1 MMTRTANLSR
11 RGFLAASG
19 ATVTAVG
26 LGGLLSA
33 CGSDKASAG
42 GGRKITAV
50 LDVTPYG
57 KHVPF
62 YVGLSRGFWRDRD
75 LDVSFQAGKGS
86 GDAVSKVASGAGQ
99 FALAD
104 TSVVAL
110 ARGNQNQPVMVT
122 CMYHYKNLM
131 SELTLEGNGITKPA
145 DLVGSTQHVTA
156 GEGTFALLPALAQA
170 NGFDSKRVKT
180 TVGEFTQIVPAL
192 LSGQVDGALT
202 YYTLFPALQ
211 AAAEAQGMKA
221 SAFLYADHGIDVY
234 NNGIVTTE
242 TFAEKN
248 PEVVKAFNDGFVE
261 AVQWTAKHPDEATEI
276 FIKAVAGTN
285 QKTARAQLQV
295 ALDHLNVAEVQKNGF
310 GPMSLDKMKTTL
322 EMVNEYFDLSK
333 PVTDPT
339 NIFTNEFVTPG
350 KVPVL

>member
-1 MMTRTANLSR
+1 MTRTPNLTR
-11 RGFLAASG
+11 RGFLTASG
-19 ATVTAVG
+19 ATVAAIG
-26 LGGLLSA
+26 AAGMLSA
-33 CGSDKASAG
+33 CGGSSATAG
-42 GGRKITAV
+42 GGRKVTAV

-62 YVGLSRGFWRDRD
+62 YVGLERGYWQDRD
-75 LDVSFQAGKGS
+75 LDVNFQSGKGS
-86 GDAVSKVASGAGQ
+86 GDAVSKVASGAGD

-131 SELTLEGNGITKPA
+131 SELTLEGNGITEPG
-145 DLVGSTQHVTA
+145 DLVGTTQHVTA

-170 NGFDSKRVKT
+170 NKFDDKQVLT

-211 AAAEAQGMKA
+211 QAAEEQGKTA
-221 SAFLYADHGIDVY
+221 TGFLYADNGIDVY
-234 NNGIVTTE
+234 NNGIVVTE
-242 TFAEKN
+242 SFAEKD

-261 AVQWTAKHPDEATEI
+261 SVRWTAENPDEATEI
-276 FIKAVAGTN
+276 FVKAVAGTN
-285 QKTARAQLQV
+285 AKTARAQLQV
-295 ALDHLNVAEVQKNGF
+295 ALDHLNVPEVQKNGF
-310 GPMSLDKMKTTL
+310 GPMSLDKMETTL
-322 EMVNEYFDLSK
+322 ELVNEYFELTK
-333 PVTDPT
+333 PVEDV
-339 NIFTNEFVTPG
+339 NKIFSNEFVTAG
-350 KVPVL
+350 KVPAL